1 MSRIAVYNSGSV
13 FKLIIKRFCLH
24 VWYAKSKILQNKWC
38 QGSYWLLGILTSDC
52 KVFFMWSRGQKE
64 DAELHHQ
71 ELNQKSLPNQ

>member
-13 FKLIIKRFCLH
+13 FKLIIKSFRLH

-52 KVFFMWSRGQKE
+52 KVFFM
-64 DAELHHQ
+64 
-71 ELNQKSLPNQ
+71 